1 MPIAWINAQ
10 VTPENCSEMSAVQG
24 WPSYYCDCK
33 FNYLDFS
40 LPLDIEISDS
50 TWFKASL
57 SDLSQGLSAYLYS
70 DCDMSFDVYIAC
82 TAQEPKYQAIFT
94 RNQTNSINAQTI
106 KEKLEEYG
114 YGDGDA
120 TFYICIAPIYGF
132 GGRLLVNT
140 INQAF
145 SSTCDDPLHLFPGMT
160 MLSQATNDVYVVDP
174 NDIPYGEDVVIQWVG
189 DNNAPCHLSV
199 TRGACNA
206 TPFVEYTFND
216 ANDRFVLSAELIDEA
231 WGTEE
236 FFYLHFSHD
245 VTATGTIHCLK
256 SDYQV
261 SITDTTICQGKVFRY
276 EDILATE
283 SGLYYYDT
291 IQTSLTSYQIYG
303 YNVTFVAPELQRDTL
318 SLRTNQLPYN
328 YRGQTISDFG
338 DYDILLQ
345 TPSECDE
352 HIALH
357 VLHNLTTIHMVVD
370 TTLCQGNI
378 YEADGKKYMNDV
390 TLVDSLWQGRDT
402 LYVARTNVSFSAMD
416 VVYDTLAVKNTEL
429 EKGVRLYNKY
439 KVSETVRAFGDYKY
453 IMRDAHNCPDS
464 LYLHVC
470 HNLTVVRDT
479 VEKIFCE
486 GTIYE
491 HNGVEYTS
499 SVTLVDTVFSADGDT
514 QTITTTQALF
524 VTNEIHYDTLYLK
537 TTDLPYTYRGVAL
550 KTFGEHQLSFDYG
563 DCDQQVQLTIFHDID
578 TLMQSLDT
586 TSCQGKVFTYKGQ
599 DITTDIAF
607 LDTAMYNADTCIITS
622 VSATFTAPEAIPDT
636 LALKQAALPYLYR
649 GQKTIT
655 AFGDYD
661 LTFHTSGEC
670 DERYLLHVYHQVDT
684 LTQTIDTVLC
694 QGRIYVYS
702 KELLIQSDTIFLD
715 SIQLNADTFCITS
728 VNVQFTEPETQNE
741 TLYLKTTDLPYTY
754 RHQCVIPEGGL
765 DKDYDVLIH
774 TADECDERYL
784 LHVYHK
790 IDTLRHT
797 VDTML
802 CQGKFFEYEG
812 KQYTSDTTFMQ
823 KLRLDDDTYQITT
836 INLSFLEPEQ
846 QHISLPLK
854 YSNLPYTYCGLTDT
868 ITAFGDYAL
877 TIHTPGECDER
888 HLVHAYHK
896 MDTIRQIVD
905 SAVCGIDFT
914 YEGKSYTED
923 KTFITYLPY
932 NQDTIIANVL
942 NVYFTSEKVDRYQT
956 LILKPSQLPYTYNL
970 PDFSTWKITHFG
982 DFDREYTNFTTWCDE
997 HLHLH
1002 VQPLIDTLYQ
1012 SIDTTFCQGAIYPY
1026 RNTLTI
1032 TSDTTFAD
1040 TLQRDADT
1048 YVITSVSVTFAAPEA
1063 IPDTLALKQA
1073 ALPYTYRGQENITD
1087 FGDYDLT
1094 IRTSGECDERY
1105 LLNVYHAI
1113 DTLYETISETLC
1125 QGKSFTYNGV
1135 TYTSSTTFADT
1146 LQRDADTYII
1156 TSVSVTFTAPE
1167 AIPDTLALKQAAL
1180 PYTYRGQETITAFGD
1195 YDLTI
1200 RTSGE
1205 CDERY
1210 LLHVYHTID
1219 TLYETVSETLCQ
1231 GKVFIYNGVEY
1242 TSSTTFADTLQRDAD
1257 TYVITSVSLTFTA
1270 PEAIPDTLALK
1281 QAALP
1286 YTYRG
1291 QETITD
1297 FGDYDLTIRTAG
1309 ECDERYLLHVYHT
1322 IDTLYESVSETLCQG
1337 KSFTYNG
1344 VTYTSSTTFA
1354 DTLQRDAD
1362 TYIITSVSLTFTAP
1376 EAIPDTLALKQA
1388 ALPYLY
1394 RGQETINAFGDYD
1407 LTIRTFG
1414 ECDERYLLHVY
1425 HDIDT
1430 LYTNIDTTLCEG
1442 RIFIH
1447 NELEYTQP
1455 AILLDSNW
1463 LNMDTWQ
1470 ITAIDIAFTT
1480 PDMEYDTIVVKT
1492 EELLAG
1498 YYYEPADTMVYAA
1511 GDYFYEILTY
1521 NDCTRHLTLTVNEE
1535 LTSAVDN
1542 LPCTEQ
1548 PRLIMRNG
1556 VVYIIRGK
1564 ECFTILGMKID
1575 NNKITTD
1582 IE

>member
-1 MPIAWINAQ
+1 MKSTLRNIFLTIACCMPIAWINAQ
-10 VTPENCSEMSAVQG
+10 VTPENCSEMSAAQG

-145 SSTCDDPLHLFPGMT
+145 SSTCDDPLHLFLGMT

-206 TPFVEYTFND
+206 TPFVEYTFDD
-216 ANDRFVLSAELIDEA
+216 ASDRFVLSAELIDEA
-231 WGTEE
+231 WETEE
-236 FFYLHFSHD
+236 FFYLYFSHD
-245 VTATGTIHCLK
+245 ATATGTIHCLK
-256 SDYQV
+256 SEYQV

-283 SGLYYYDT
+283 PGIYYYDT

-303 YNVTFVAPELQRDTL
+303 YNVTFAAPKLQRDTL
-318 SLRTNQLPYN
+318 TLRTNQLPYN

-357 VLHNLTTIHMVVD
+357 VLHNLTTIHSVID
-370 TTLCQGNI
+370 TTLCQGAI
-378 YEADGKKYMNDV
+378 YEATDGKRYTYDV

-402 LYVARTNVSFSAMD
+402 LYVTRTNVSFSAMD

-429 EKGVRLYNKY
+429 AKGVRLYSKY
-439 KVSETVRAFGDYKY
+439 KVSATVFAFGDYKY
-453 IMRDAHNCPDS
+453 IMIDAHNCPDS

-470 HNLTVVRDT
+470 HNLTIVRDT

-491 HNGVEYTS
+491 HNGVKYTS

-514 QTITTTQALF
+514 QTITTTQVLF

-586 TSCQGKVFTYKGQ
+586 TSCQGKMFTYKGQ

-622 VSATFTAPEAIPDT
+622 VSATFTAPEAIPDI

-661 LTFHTSGEC
+661 LTLHTSGEC

-684 LTQTIDTVLC
+684 LKQVIDTLLC

-754 RHQCVIPEGGL
+754 RNQYVIPKGGL

-797 VDTML
+797 IDTIL

-812 KQYTSDTTFMQ
+812 KQYTSDTTFVK
-823 KLRLDDDTYQITT
+823 KLLLDDDTYQIST

-846 QHISLPLK
+846 QYISLPLK

-868 ITAFGDYAL
+868 ITAFGDYDL

-896 MDTIRQIVD
+896 MDTIQQIVD
-905 SAVCGIDFT
+905 SAVCGDNFA
-914 YEGKSYTED
+914 YEDKYYTED
-923 KTFITYLPY
+923 KTFVTYLPY
-932 NQDTIIANVL
+932 NQDTVIANVL
-942 NVYFTSEKVDRYQT
+942 NVYFTSEKEERYQT

-970 PDFSTWKITHFG
+970 PDFTTQKITHFG
-982 DFDREYTNFTTWCDE
+982 DFDIEYTNTTTWCDV

-1048 YVITSVSVTFAAPEA
+1048 YVITSVSVTF
-1063 IPDTLALKQA
+1063 
-1073 ALPYTYRGQENITD
+1073 
-1087 FGDYDLT
+1087 
-1094 IRTSGECDERY
+1094 
-1105 LLNVYHAI
+1105 
-1113 DTLYETISETLC
+1113 
-1125 QGKSFTYNGV
+1125 
-1135 TYTSSTTFADT
+1135 
-1146 LQRDADTYII
+1146 
-1156 TSVSVTFTAPE
+1156 TAPE

-1180 PYTYRGQETITAFGD
+1180 PYTYRGQDSITTFGD

-1200 RTSGE
+1200 RTS
-1205 CDERY
+1205 
-1210 LLHVYHTID
+1210 
-1219 TLYETVSETLCQ
+1219 
-1231 GKVFIYNGVEY
+1231 
-1242 TSSTTFADTLQRDAD
+1242 
-1257 TYVITSVSLTFTA
+1257 
-1270 PEAIPDTLALK
+1270 
-1281 QAALP
+1281 
-1286 YTYRG
+1286 
-1291 QETITD
+1291 
-1297 FGDYDLTIRTAG
+1297 
-1309 ECDERYLLHVYHT
+1309 
-1322 IDTLYESVSETLCQG
+1322 
-1337 KSFTYNG
+1337 
-1344 VTYTSSTTFA
+1344 
-1354 DTLQRDAD
+1354 
-1362 TYIITSVSLTFTAP
+1362 
-1376 EAIPDTLALKQA
+1376 
-1388 ALPYLY
+1388 
-1394 RGQETINAFGDYD
+1394 
-1407 LTIRTFG
+1407 G

-1442 RIFIH
+1442 RIFTYK
-1447 NELEYTQP
+1447 EVEYTQP

>member
-1 MPIAWINAQ
+1 MKAPLRAILFLLVIFVHAIPMHANTDCDGYKDTYPNHYCECTNEYIRLSGINGLKDLTFSDSIWFRTGSNTFTQEGMTAYLFSESDVQ
-10 VTPENCSEMSAVQG
+10 VDIYQSCRTTKKLYSFLVPKNQTRDMDHQDILDKLEQNGMSGDANMVIYVLFYPTEEGADCRLMCYPYNTGPNSTPEA
-24 WPSYYCDCK
+24 P
-33 FNYLDFS
+33 
-40 LPLDIEISDS
+40 LPVLVGMTYVSS
-50 TWFKASL
+50 H
-57 SDLSQGLSAYLYS
+57 AY
-70 DCDMSFDVYIAC
+70 DVYELQPEHIPASC
-82 TAQEPKYQAIFT
+82 ALFT
-94 RNQTNSINAQTI
+94 
-106 KEKLEEYG
+106 
-114 YGDGDA
+114 
-120 TFYICIAPIYGF
+120 
-132 GGRLLVNT
+132 
-140 INQAF
+140 
-145 SSTCDDPLHLFPGMT
+145 
-160 MLSQATNDVYVVDP
+160 
-174 NDIPYGEDVVIQWVG
+174 QW
-189 DNNAPCHLSV
+189 
-199 TRGACNA
+199 
-206 TPFVEYTFND
+206 ND
-216 ANDRFVLSAELIDEA
+216 ANNYSCHLRITRGSTNGTVVAEHDFLDADSYFVFDSQLLKEVRTTGESLYMHY
-231 WGTEE
+231 T
-236 FFYLHFSHD
+236 HD
-245 VTATGTIHCLK
+245 AAAAGRIITQEILT
-256 SDYQV
+256 SD
-261 SITDTTICQGKVFRY
+261 IMTDIVLCQGKTWEYNGQKYTQPVV
-276 EDILATE
+276 IP
-283 SGLYYYDT
+283 YDT
-291 IQTSLTSYQIYG
+291 VWTSTISMDVYK
-303 YNVTFVAPELQRDTL
+303 YNVIFAAPELQRDTL
-318 SLRTNQLPYN
+318 ALRTNQLPYN
-328 YRGQTISDFG
+328 YRGQTITDFG
-338 DYDILLQ
+338 DYDILLH

-357 VLHNLTTIHMVVD
+357 VLHNQTTIHMVID

-402 LYVARTNVSFSAMD
+402 LYVTRTNVSFSAMD

-514 QTITTTQALF
+514 QTITTTQVLF

-537 TTDLPYTYRGVAL
+537 TADLPYTYRGVAL

-622 VSATFTAPEAIPDT
+622 VSATFTAPEATPDT
-636 LALKQAALPYLYR
+636 LALKQAELPYLYR
-649 GQKTIT
+649 GQETIT
-655 AFGDYD
+655 TFGDYD
-661 LTFHTSGEC
+661 LTLHTSGEC

-684 LTQTIDTVLC
+684 LAQTIDTVLC

-702 KELLIQSDTIFLD
+702 KELLIQFDTIFLD

-754 RHQCVIPEGGL
+754 RNQYVIPEGGL

-797 VDTML
+797 VDTIL

-812 KQYTSDTTFMQ
+812 KQYTSDTTFVK
-823 KLRLDDDTYQITT
+823 KLLLDDDTYQITT
-836 INLSFLEPEQ
+836 INLSFLKPEQ

-868 ITAFGDYAL
+868 ITAFGDYDL
-877 TIHTPGECDER
+877 TIHTPSECDER

-932 NQDTIIANVL
+932 NQDTVIANTL

-1032 TSDTTFAD
+1032 TSDTTFVD

-1048 YVITSVSVTFAAPEA
+1048 YV
-1063 IPDTLALKQA
+1063 
-1073 ALPYTYRGQENITD
+1073 
-1087 FGDYDLT
+1087 
-1094 IRTSGECDERY
+1094 
-1105 LLNVYHAI
+1105 
-1113 DTLYETISETLC
+1113 
-1125 QGKSFTYNGV
+1125 
-1135 TYTSSTTFADT
+1135 
-1146 LQRDADTYII
+1146 I

-1210 LLHVYHTID
+1210 LLHVYHAID

-1231 GKVFIYNGVEY
+1231 GKVFTYNGVEY

-1257 TYVITSVSLTFTA
+1257 TYIITSVSLSFTA
-1270 PEAIPDTLALK
+1270 PEAVSDTLALK
-1281 QAALP
+1281 QANLP

-1291 QETITD
+1291 QETITA
-1297 FGDYDLTIRTAG
+1297 FGDYDLTIRTSG

-1322 IDTLYESVSETLCQG
+1322 IDTLYETISETLCQG

-1362 TYIITSVSLTFTAP
+1362 TYVITSVSVTFTAP

-1388 ALPYLY
+1388 ALPYTY
-1394 RGQETINAFGDYD
+1394 RGQETITAFGDYD
-1407 LTIRTFG
+1407 LTIRTVG

-1425 HDIDT
+1425 HDVDT

-1442 RIFIH
+1442 RIFTYK
-1447 NELEYTQP
+1447 EVEYTQP
-1455 AILLDSNW
+1455 AILLDSSW

>member
-1 MPIAWINAQ
+1 MKSTLRNIFLTIACCMPIAWINAQ
-10 VTPENCSEMSAVQG
+10 VTPENCSEMSAAQG

-206 TPFVEYTFND
+206 TPFDEYTFRNS
-216 ANDRFVLSAELIDEA
+216 NDRFVLSAALIDEA

-236 FFYLHFSHD
+236 FLYLHFAHD
-245 VTATGTIHCLK
+245 ATTAGTIHCLAYTYHEII
-256 SDYQV
+256 S
-261 SITDTTICQGKVFRY
+261 DTTICQGKGVL
-276 EDILATE
+276 LADTLLTE
-283 SGLYYYDT
+283 STTYCVDTVFLHTNQYRVNYLRVTVVEPEIEPDTMAFKYTQQPYLYRNQHAISKPGNYDLTIHTPGQCDERYALHVYHDIDTLVNVVDTFLCYGASFEYNGKLYLQDVSLGTSTWKNQDTLILDTLNVYFATTPEIVYDT
-291 IQTSLTSYQIYG
+291 IMQHDYKYGKTFKQTGDFAFTYTNPTTYCVDSIYLHVLPGVDDGVKYDYYYIDTTLCQGMEYEDYYGNIYTTSTVLYDTIWRIPNKHCEIEITTITFTEPDIQFDTISLKTK
-303 YNVTFVAPELQRDTL
+303 
-318 SLRTNQLPYN
+318 QLPYK
-328 YRGQTISDFG
+328 YDKCCTVDTFGLYDYTVHVGGRCDERYQLLALHDIDTIYQTI
-338 DYDILLQ
+338 
-345 TPSECDE
+345 
-352 HIALH
+352 
-357 VLHNLTTIHMVVD
+357 D

-378 YEADGKKYMNDV
+378 Y
-390 TLVDSLWQGRDT
+390 
-402 LYVARTNVSFSAMD
+402 
-416 VVYDTLAVKNTEL
+416 VYD
-429 EKGVRLYNKY
+429 
-439 KVSETVRAFGDYKY
+439 
-453 IMRDAHNCPDS
+453 
-464 LYLHVC
+464 
-470 HNLTVVRDT
+470 
-479 VEKIFCE
+479 
-486 GTIYE
+486 
-491 HNGVEYTS
+491 GVEYAS
-499 SVTLVDTVFSADGDT
+499 N
-514 QTITTTQALF
+514 TILL
-524 VTNEIHYDTLYLK
+524 DTL
-537 TTDLPYTYRGVAL
+537 
-550 KTFGEHQLSFDYG
+550 
-563 DCDQQVQLTIFHDID
+563 QQ
-578 TLMQSLDT
+578 
-586 TSCQGKVFTYKGQ
+586 GP
-599 DITTDIAF
+599 
-607 LDTAMYNADTCIITS
+607 DTCQIW
-622 VSATFTAPEAIPDT
+622 
-636 LALKQAALPYLYR
+636 
-649 GQKTIT
+649 TINI
-655 AFGDYD
+655 
-661 LTFHTSGEC
+661 S
-670 DERYLLHVYHQVDT
+670 
-684 LTQTIDTVLC
+684 
-694 QGRIYVYS
+694 
-702 KELLIQSDTIFLD
+702 
-715 SIQLNADTFCITS
+715 
-728 VNVQFTEPETQNE
+728 FTEPDIYHD
-741 TLYLKTTDLPYTY
+741 TLSLKMTNLPYIY
-754 RHQCVIPEGGL
+754 RDQYLVNTFGL
-765 DKDYDVLIH
+765 HDVLIS
-774 TADECDERYL
+774 TPDRCDERYL

-797 VDTML
+797 IDTLL

-812 KQYTSDTTFMQ
+812 KQYTSDTTFVK
-823 KLRLDDDTYQITT
+823 KLLLDDDTYQITT

-846 QHISLPLK
+846 QYISLPLK

-868 ITAFGDYAL
+868 ITAFGDYDL

-896 MDTIRQIVD
+896 MDTIQQIVD
-905 SAVCGIDFT
+905 SAVCGDNFA
-914 YEGKSYTED
+914 YEDKYYTED
-923 KTFITYLPY
+923 KTFVTYLPY
-932 NQDTIIANVL
+932 NQDTVIANVL
-942 NVYFTSEKVDRYQT
+942 NVYFTSEKEERYQT

-970 PDFSTWKITHFG
+970 PDFTTWKITHFG
-982 DFDREYTNFTTWCDE
+982 DFDIEYTNTTTWCDV

-1012 SIDTTFCQGAIYPY
+1012 SLDTTFCLGVIYLY

-1032 TSDTTFAD
+1032 TSDTTFTD

-1048 YVITSVSVTFAAPEA
+1048 YV
-1063 IPDTLALKQA
+1063 
-1073 ALPYTYRGQENITD
+1073 
-1087 FGDYDLT
+1087 
-1094 IRTSGECDERY
+1094 
-1105 LLNVYHAI
+1105 
-1113 DTLYETISETLC
+1113 
-1125 QGKSFTYNGV
+1125 
-1135 TYTSSTTFADT
+1135 
-1146 LQRDADTYII
+1146 I

-1167 AIPDTLALKQAAL
+1167 AIPDTLALKQTEL
-1180 PYTYRGQETITAFGD
+1180 PYTYRGQETITTFGD

-1200 RTSGE
+1200 RTS
-1205 CDERY
+1205 
-1210 LLHVYHTID
+1210 
-1219 TLYETVSETLCQ
+1219 
-1231 GKVFIYNGVEY
+1231 
-1242 TSSTTFADTLQRDAD
+1242 
-1257 TYVITSVSLTFTA
+1257 
-1270 PEAIPDTLALK
+1270 
-1281 QAALP
+1281 
-1286 YTYRG
+1286 
-1291 QETITD
+1291 
-1297 FGDYDLTIRTAG
+1297 
-1309 ECDERYLLHVYHT
+1309 
-1322 IDTLYESVSETLCQG
+1322 
-1337 KSFTYNG
+1337 
-1344 VTYTSSTTFA
+1344 
-1354 DTLQRDAD
+1354 
-1362 TYIITSVSLTFTAP
+1362 
-1376 EAIPDTLALKQA
+1376 
-1388 ALPYLY
+1388 
-1394 RGQETINAFGDYD
+1394 
-1407 LTIRTFG
+1407 G

-1442 RIFIH
+1442 RIFTYK
-1447 NELEYTQP
+1447 EVEYTQP

-1575 NNKITTD
+1575 NNKITTEYR
-1582 IE
+1582 IKNSFFKKKYSKVW

>member
-1 MPIAWINAQ
+1 MLKQLLHRISILLLLSASVGHLFASID
-10 VTPENCSEMSAVQG
+10 CSGYS
-24 WPSYYCDCK
+24 PDYLDHYCDC
-33 FNYLDFS
+33 NAAQR
-40 LPLDIEISDS
+40 ISDLS
-50 TWFKASL
+50 GL
-57 SDLSQGLSAYLYS
+57 SDLTFSDSVWFRTGTQTFTEAGMTAYLFSESDVQVDIYQRCESIEKLYS
-70 DCDMSFDVYIAC
+70 FLV
-82 TAQEPKYQAIFT
+82 PK
-94 RNQTNSINAQTI
+94 NQTRDLDKQTI
-106 KEKLEEYG
+106 QDKFEQNGGSLG
-114 YGDGDA
+114 MNMVIRVL
-120 TFYICIAPIYGF
+120 FYPTEPGADC
-132 GGRLLVNT
+132 RLMCYPYNT
-140 INQAF
+140 GPN
-145 SSTCDDPLHLFPGMT
+145 STADDPLPVLVGMT
-160 MLSQATNDVYVVDP
+160 YVSSHAYDVYELHAEH
-174 NDIPYGEDVVIQWVG
+174 IPASCALYTTWSEPT
-189 DNNAPCHLSV
+189 NLPCQLQI
-199 TRGACNA
+199 TRG
-206 TPFVEYTFND
+206 
-216 ANDRFVLSAELIDEA
+216 S
-231 WGTEE
+231 
-236 FFYLHFSHD
+236 
-245 VTATGTIHCLK
+245 ATGEVVAEHSFTEAESYFVFDNQLLQEVRANGESLYMHYTHDATAAGRIITREMDINYIMTDVNICRGK
-256 SDYQV
+256 TWEYNGQV
-261 SITDTTICQGKVFRY
+261 YTSSTVVP
-276 EDILATE
+276 
-283 SGLYYYDT
+283 YDT
-291 IQTSLTSYQIYG
+291 IWQSDIEMNIYA
-303 YNVTFVAPELQRDTL
+303 YNLVVAAPELQYDTL
-318 SLRTNQLPYN
+318 ALRYDQLPYI
-328 YRGQTISDFG
+328 YRGQTISAFG
-338 DYDILLQ
+338 DYDLLLQ
-345 TPSECDE
+345 APDECDE

-357 VLHNLTTIHMVVD
+357 VRHNLTTIHTVVD

-402 LYVARTNVSFSAMD
+402 LCVTHTNVSFSAMD
-416 VVYDTLAVKNTEL
+416 VVYDTLAVKNTEII
-429 EKGVRLYNKY
+429 KGVRLYNKY
-439 KVSETVRAFGDYKY
+439 KLSETVRAFGDYKY

-491 HNGVEYTS
+491 HNGVGYTS

-514 QTITTTQALF
+514 QTITTTQVLF

-550 KTFGEHQLSFDYG
+550 KTFGEHKLSFDYG

-586 TSCQGKVFTYKGQ
+586 TFCQGKVFTYKQ
-599 DITTDIAF
+599 VDYTTSTAF

-636 LALKQAALPYLYR
+636 LALKQAAMPYLYR

-655 AFGDYD
+655 TFGDYD
-661 LTFHTSGEC
+661 LTLHTSGEC

-684 LTQTIDTVLC
+684 LAQTIDTVLC

-754 RHQCVIPEGGL
+754 RNQYVIPEGGL

-774 TADECDERYL
+774 TAGECDERYL

-812 KQYTSDTTFMQ
+812 KQYTSDTTFMK
-823 KLRLDDDTYQITT
+823 KLLLDDDTYQITT

-846 QHISLPLK
+846 QYISLPLK

-868 ITAFGDYAL
+868 ITAFGDYDL
-877 TIHTPGECDER
+877 TIHTPGECNER
-888 HLVHAYHK
+888 HLVHAFHK

-923 KTFITYLPY
+923 KTFISYLPY
-932 NQDTIIANVL
+932 NQDTVIANVL

-982 DFDREYTNFTTWCDE
+982 DFDKEYTNYTTWCDE

-1012 SIDTTFCQGAIYPY
+1012 SIDTIFCQGAIYPY

-1048 YVITSVSVTFAAPEA
+1048 YVITSVSVTF
-1063 IPDTLALKQA
+1063 
-1073 ALPYTYRGQENITD
+1073 
-1087 FGDYDLT
+1087 
-1094 IRTSGECDERY
+1094 
-1105 LLNVYHAI
+1105 
-1113 DTLYETISETLC
+1113 
-1125 QGKSFTYNGV
+1125 
-1135 TYTSSTTFADT
+1135 
-1146 LQRDADTYII
+1146 
-1156 TSVSVTFTAPE
+1156 TAPE

-1180 PYTYRGQETITAFGD
+1180 PYLYRGQETITTFGD

-1210 LLHVYHTID
+1210 LLHVYHAID
-1219 TLYETVSETLCQ
+1219 TLYET
-1231 GKVFIYNGVEY
+1231 I
-1242 TSSTTFADTLQRDAD
+1242 
-1257 TYVITSVSLTFTA
+1257 
-1270 PEAIPDTLALK
+1270 
-1281 QAALP
+1281 
-1286 YTYRG
+1286 
-1291 QETITD
+1291 
-1297 FGDYDLTIRTAG
+1297 
-1309 ECDERYLLHVYHT
+1309 
-1322 IDTLYESVSETLCQG
+1322 SETLCQG

-1388 ALPYLY
+1388 ELPYTY
-1394 RGQETINAFGDYD
+1394 RGQETITTFGDYD
-1407 LTIRTFG
+1407 LTIRTSG
-1414 ECDERYLLHVY
+1414 ECDERYLLHLY
-1425 HDIDT
+1425 HDVDT
-1430 LYTNIDTTLCEG
+1430 LYMNIDTTLCEG

-1470 ITAIDIAFTT
+1470 ITTIDIAFTT

-1575 NNKITTD
+1575 NNKITIN

>member
-1 MPIAWINAQ
+1 
-10 VTPENCSEMSAVQG
+10 MSAAQG

-94 RNQTNSINAQTI
+94 RNQTNSIDSQTI

-216 ANDRFVLSAELIDEA
+216 ASNRFVLSAELIDEA

-245 VTATGTIHCLK
+245 ATATGTIHCLK
-256 SDYQV
+256 SEYQV

-276 EDILATE
+276 EDVLATE
-283 SGLYYYDT
+283 PGIYYYDT
-291 IQTSLTSYQIYG
+291 IQTSVTSYQIYG

-318 SLRTNQLPYN
+318 TLRTNQLPYN

-357 VLHNLTTIHMVVD
+357 VLHNLTTIHSVID
-370 TTLCQGNI
+370 TTLCQGAI
-378 YEADGKKYMNDV
+378 YEATDGKRYTYDV

-402 LYVARTNVSFSAMD
+402 LYVTRTNVSFSAMD

-429 EKGVRLYNKY
+429 AKGVRLYSKY
-439 KVSETVRAFGDYKY
+439 KVSATVFAFGDYKY
-453 IMRDAHNCPDS
+453 IMIDAHNCPDS

-514 QTITTTQALF
+514 QTITTTQVLF

-586 TSCQGKVFTYKGQ
+586 TSCQGKMFTYKGQ

-661 LTFHTSGEC
+661 LTLHTSGEC

-684 LTQTIDTVLC
+684 LAQTIDTVLC

-754 RHQCVIPEGGL
+754 RNQYVIPEGGL

-774 TADECDERYL
+774 TAGECDERYL

-797 VDTML
+797 IDTIL

-812 KQYTSDTTFMQ
+812 KQYTSDTTFVK
-823 KLRLDDDTYQITT
+823 KLLLDDDTYQITT

-846 QHISLPLK
+846 QYISLPLK

-868 ITAFGDYAL
+868 ITAFGDYDL

-896 MDTIRQIVD
+896 MDTIQQIVD
-905 SAVCGIDFT
+905 SAVCGDNFA
-914 YEGKSYTED
+914 YEDKYYTED
-923 KTFITYLPY
+923 KTFVTYLPY
-932 NQDTIIANVL
+932 NQDTVIANVL
-942 NVYFTSEKVDRYQT
+942 NVYFTSEKEERYQT

-970 PDFSTWKITHFG
+970 PDFSTRKITHFG
-982 DFDREYTNFTTWCDE
+982 DFDIEYTNTTTWCDV

-1012 SIDTTFCQGAIYPY
+1012 SIDTTFCQGAIYLY

-1032 TSDTTFAD
+1032 TSDTTFVD

-1048 YVITSVSVTFAAPEA
+1048 YV
-1063 IPDTLALKQA
+1063 
-1073 ALPYTYRGQENITD
+1073 
-1087 FGDYDLT
+1087 
-1094 IRTSGECDERY
+1094 
-1105 LLNVYHAI
+1105 
-1113 DTLYETISETLC
+1113 
-1125 QGKSFTYNGV
+1125 
-1135 TYTSSTTFADT
+1135 
-1146 LQRDADTYII
+1146 I

-1167 AIPDTLALKQAAL
+1167 AIPDTLALKQTEL
-1180 PYTYRGQETITAFGD
+1180 PYTYRGQETITTFGD

-1200 RTSGE
+1200 RTS
-1205 CDERY
+1205 
-1210 LLHVYHTID
+1210 
-1219 TLYETVSETLCQ
+1219 
-1231 GKVFIYNGVEY
+1231 
-1242 TSSTTFADTLQRDAD
+1242 
-1257 TYVITSVSLTFTA
+1257 
-1270 PEAIPDTLALK
+1270 
-1281 QAALP
+1281 
-1286 YTYRG
+1286 
-1291 QETITD
+1291 
-1297 FGDYDLTIRTAG
+1297 
-1309 ECDERYLLHVYHT
+1309 
-1322 IDTLYESVSETLCQG
+1322 
-1337 KSFTYNG
+1337 
-1344 VTYTSSTTFA
+1344 
-1354 DTLQRDAD
+1354 
-1362 TYIITSVSLTFTAP
+1362 
-1376 EAIPDTLALKQA
+1376 
-1388 ALPYLY
+1388 
-1394 RGQETINAFGDYD
+1394 
-1407 LTIRTFG
+1407 G

-1442 RIFIH
+1442 RIFTYK
-1447 NELEYTQP
+1447 EVEYTQP

>member
-1 MPIAWINAQ
+1 MATVGTYAQ
-10 VTPENCSEMSAVQG
+10 ITQENCDEKMLANG

-33 FNYLDFS
+33 FNYRDFT
-40 LPLDIEISDS
+40 LPLDVAISDS

-57 SDLSQGLSAYLYS
+57 RDLFQGLSAYLYS
-70 DCDMSFDVYIAC
+70 DCDMSFDVFVSC
-82 TAQEPKYQAIFT
+82 TSREPEYQAVFN
-94 RNQTNSINAQTI
+94 RNQTNSINSQTI

-114 YGDGDA
+114 YGESNA
-120 TFYICIAPIYGF
+120 TFYICIAPISGL

-140 INQAF
+140 IDQAF
-145 SSTCDDPLHLFPGMT
+145 RTSCDDPLHLFPGMT

-174 NDIPYGEDVVIQWVG
+174 NDIPYGEDIVMQWVG
-189 DNNAPCHLSV
+189 NNNAPCHLSV

-216 ANDRFVLSAELIDEA
+216 ASDRFVLSAELIDEA
-231 WGTEE
+231 WETEE
-236 FFYLHFSHD
+236 YFYLHFSHD
-245 VTATGTIHCLK
+245 ATATGTIHCLK

-276 EDILATE
+276 EDIVATE

-318 SLRTNQLPYN
+318 PLRTNQLPYI

-352 HIALH
+352 HIQLH
-357 VLHNLTTIHMVVD
+357 VLHNLTTIHTVID
-370 TTLCQGNI
+370 TTLCQGAT
-378 YEADGKKYMNDV
+378 YKATDGKSYMHDV
-390 TLVDSLWQGRDT
+390 ALVDSLWQGRDT
-402 LYVARTNVSFSAMD
+402 LYVTHTNVSFSAMD

-429 EKGVRLYNKY
+429 EKGVRLFNKY
-439 KVSETVRAFGDYKY
+439 KVSATVYTFGDYKF

-491 HNGVEYTS
+491 HNGVGYTS
-499 SVTLVDTVFSADGDT
+499 SITLVDTVFSADGDT
-514 QTITTTQALF
+514 QTITTTQVLF

-550 KTFGEHQLSFDYG
+550 KTFGEHHLSFDYG
-563 DCDQQVQLTIFHDID
+563 ECDQQVQLTIFHDID

-586 TSCQGKVFTYKGQ
+586 TFCQGKVFTYKGQ

-607 LDTAMYNADTCIITS
+607 LDTAIYTADTCIITS

-655 AFGDYD
+655 TFGDYD
-661 LTFHTSGEC
+661 LTLHTSGEC

-684 LTQTIDTVLC
+684 LAQTIDTVLC

-754 RHQCVIPEGGL
+754 RNQYVIPEGGL

-774 TADECDERYL
+774 TAGECDERYL

-812 KQYTSDTTFMQ
+812 RQYTSDTTFMQ
-823 KLRLDDDTYQITT
+823 KLLLDDDTYQITT

-846 QHISLPLK
+846 QYISLPLK

-868 ITAFGDYAL
+868 ITAFGDYDL
-877 TIHTPGECDER
+877 TIHTPGECNER
-888 HLVHAYHK
+888 HLVHTFHK
-896 MDTIRQIVD
+896 MDTIQQIVD
-905 SAVCGIDFT
+905 SAVCGSNFA
-914 YEGKSYTED
+914 YEDKYYTED
-923 KTFITYLPY
+923 KTFVTYLPY
-932 NQDTIIANVL
+932 NQDTVIANVL

-982 DFDREYTNFTTWCDE
+982 DFDKEYTNITTWCDE

-1032 TSDTTFAD
+1032 TSDTTFVD

-1048 YVITSVSVTFAAPEA
+1048 YVITSVSV
-1063 IPDTLALKQA
+1063 
-1073 ALPYTYRGQENITD
+1073 
-1087 FGDYDLT
+1087 
-1094 IRTSGECDERY
+1094 
-1105 LLNVYHAI
+1105 
-1113 DTLYETISETLC
+1113 
-1125 QGKSFTYNGV
+1125 
-1135 TYTSSTTFADT
+1135 
-1146 LQRDADTYII
+1146 
-1156 TSVSVTFTAPE
+1156 
-1167 AIPDTLALKQAAL
+1167 
-1180 PYTYRGQETITAFGD
+1180 
-1195 YDLTI
+1195 
-1200 RTSGE
+1200 
-1205 CDERY
+1205 
-1210 LLHVYHTID
+1210 
-1219 TLYETVSETLCQ
+1219 
-1231 GKVFIYNGVEY
+1231 
-1242 TSSTTFADTLQRDAD
+1242 
-1257 TYVITSVSLTFTA
+1257 TFTA

-1309 ECDERYLLHVYHT
+1309 ECDERYLLHVYHA
-1322 IDTLYESVSETLCQG
+1322 IDTLYETISETLCQG

-1388 ALPYLY
+1388 ALPYTY
-1394 RGQETINAFGDYD
+1394 RGQETITAFGDYD

-1414 ECDERYLLHVY
+1414 ECDERYLLHLY
-1425 HDIDT
+1425 HDVDT
-1430 LYTNIDTTLCEG
+1430 LYMNIDTTLCEG

-1470 ITAIDIAFTT
+1470 ITTIDIAFTT
-1480 PDMEYDTIVVKT
+1480 PDIEYDTIVVKT

-1542 LPCTEQ
+1542 LPCTDQ

-1564 ECFTILGMKID
+1564 DCFTILGMKM
-1575 NNKITTD
+1575 NNNQITID

>member
-1 MPIAWINAQ
+1 MLKQLLHRISILLLLSASVAHLFAA
-10 VTPENCSEMSAVQG
+10 TDCSGYS
-24 WPSYYCDCK
+24 PDYLDHYCDC
-33 FNYLDFS
+33 NAAQR
-40 LPLDIEISDS
+40 I
-50 TWFKASL
+50 
-57 SDLSQGLSAYLYS
+57 SDLSGLSNLTFSDSIWFRTGTQTFTEAGMTAYLFSESDVQVDIYQRCESIEKLYS
-70 DCDMSFDVYIAC
+70 FLVPKNQTRDLDKQTIQEKFEQNGGSLGMNMAIRVLFYPTEPGAECRLMCYPYNTGPNSTPEAPLPVLVGMTYVSSHAYDVYELQPDRIPASC
-82 TAQEPKYQAIFT
+82 ALFT
-94 RNQTNSINAQTI
+94 
-106 KEKLEEYG
+106 
-114 YGDGDA
+114 
-120 TFYICIAPIYGF
+120 
-132 GGRLLVNT
+132 
-140 INQAF
+140 
-145 SSTCDDPLHLFPGMT
+145 
-160 MLSQATNDVYVVDP
+160 
-174 NDIPYGEDVVIQWVG
+174 QW
-189 DNNAPCHLSV
+189 
-199 TRGACNA
+199 
-206 TPFVEYTFND
+206 ND
-216 ANDRFVLSAELIDEA
+216 ANNSSCHLRITRGSTNGTVVAEHDFLDADSYFVFDSQLLKEVRTTGESLYMHYTHDAASAGRIITQEIL
-231 WGTEE
+231 T
-236 FFYLHFSHD
+236 
-245 VTATGTIHCLK
+245 
-256 SDYQV
+256 SD
-261 SITDTTICQGKVFRY
+261 IMTDIVLCQGKTWEYNGQKYTQPVV
-276 EDILATE
+276 IP
-283 SGLYYYDT
+283 YDT
-291 IQTSLTSYQIYG
+291 VWTSTISMDVYK
-303 YNVTFVAPELQRDTL
+303 YNVTFAAPELQRDTL
-318 SLRTNQLPYN
+318 ALRTNQLPYN

-338 DYDILLQ
+338 NFDILLQ

-402 LYVARTNVSFSAMD
+402 LYVTRTNVSFSAMD

-439 KVSETVRAFGDYKY
+439 KVSASVYAFGDYKY

-514 QTITTTQALF
+514 QTITTTQVLF

-586 TSCQGKVFTYKGQ
+586 TFCQGKVFTYKGQ

-636 LALKQAALPYLYR
+636 LALKQAALPYSYR

-655 AFGDYD
+655 TFGDYD
-661 LTFHTSGEC
+661 LTLHTSGEC

-684 LTQTIDTVLC
+684 LAQTIDTVLC

-702 KELLIQSDTIFLD
+702 KELLIQSDTIFRD

-754 RHQCVIPEGGL
+754 RNQYVIPEGGL

-797 VDTML
+797 IDTML
-802 CQGKFFEYEG
+802 CQGKIFEYEG

-877 TIHTPGECDER
+877 TIHTPSECDER

-932 NQDTIIANVL
+932 NQDTIIAYIL

-1040 TLQRDADT
+1040 TLQGDADT
-1048 YVITSVSVTFAAPEA
+1048 YVITSVSVTFTAPEA

-1073 ALPYTYRGQENITD
+1073 ALPYTYRGQETITV

-1105 LLNVYHAI
+1105 LLHVYHAI

-1167 AIPDTLALKQAAL
+1167 AIPDTLALKQAEL
-1180 PYTYRGQETITAFGD
+1180 PYTYRGQETITTFGD
-1195 YDLTI
+1195 YDLT
-1200 RTSGE
+1200 
-1205 CDERY
+1205 
-1210 LLHVYHTID
+1210 LH
-1219 TLYETVSETLCQ
+1219 
-1231 GKVFIYNGVEY
+1231 
-1242 TSSTTFADTLQRDAD
+1242 
-1257 TYVITSVSLTFTA
+1257 TA
-1270 PEAIPDTLALK
+1270 
-1281 QAALP
+1281 
-1286 YTYRG
+1286 
-1291 QETITD
+1291 
-1297 FGDYDLTIRTAG
+1297 
-1309 ECDERYLLHVYHT
+1309 
-1322 IDTLYESVSETLCQG
+1322 
-1337 KSFTYNG
+1337 
-1344 VTYTSSTTFA
+1344 
-1354 DTLQRDAD
+1354 
-1362 TYIITSVSLTFTAP
+1362 
-1376 EAIPDTLALKQA
+1376 
-1388 ALPYLY
+1388 
-1394 RGQETINAFGDYD
+1394 
-1407 LTIRTFG
+1407 G

-1455 AILLDSNW
+1455 AILLDSSW

-1470 ITAIDIAFTT
+1470 ITTIDIAFTT